1 MFSVINIFDF
11 QSATYLQGF
20 TNCCWEYD
28 SEYFCLN
35 ILDAFLE

>member
-20 TNCCWEYD
+20 TNCWWEYD
-28 SEYFCLN
+28 SEYFGLN
-35 ILDAFLE
+35 ILDTFLE